1 MTRAKNSLISLIL
14 TNMIYQYKLFY
25 IHEERIVQGLEKE
38 QNLTFS
44 IKLSVFSKHE
54 SSEYHTSPNNTF
66 RM

>member
-1 MTRAKNSLISLIL
+1 MTRAKNSLIL
-14 TNMIYQYKLFY
+14 TNKIYQYKLFY
-25 IHEERIVQGLEKE
+25 SWTIHEERIVQGIEKE
-38 QNLTFS
+38 QNLSFS